1 MMLKFENEIALITGG
16 YSGIGAAVVKKL
28 VENGALCIIVG
39 RDLIK
44 AKKFIAE
51 IDGVSNKI
59 QFFQADVTNLTQVEN
74 VIKAIVQDYG
84 RIDMLVNCA
93 GINIRKPAFDYSEK
107 EWNAI
112 INTNLTGSFFVSQ
125 AVAKVMKE
133 FSGGRIVNIGS
144 MISHYG
150 VHNVAVYAASK
161 GGITQLT
168 KALAVEWAEYNIRV
182 NQVSPGYIETPLTDL
197 TLANPVYKEK
207 LISRTPLKR
216 LGLPRDVANMVSFLL
231 SDEASFVTG
240 QVIAVD
246 GGILGGDPTLNPLQK
261 ANINM
266 EV

>member
-1 MMLKFENEIALITGG
+1 MITGG
-16 YSGIGAAVVKKL
+16 TSGIGAAVVRKL
-28 VENGALCIIVG
+28 AEDGACCIIVG
-39 RDLIK
+39 RDRTK
-44 AKKFIAE
+44 AETFITE
-51 IDGVSNKI
+51 LQGMSGKVHFI
-59 QFFQADVTNLTQVEN
+59 QADVTSLIQVEKLIETIIR
-74 VIKAIVQDYG
+74 VYG
-84 RIDMLVNCA
+84 KLNMLVNCA
-93 GINIRKPAFDYSEK
+93 GINIRKPAFDYSEE

-112 INTNLTGSFFVSQ
+112 INTNLTGSFFVSK
-125 AVAKVMKE
+125 AVAKVMKDS
-133 FSGGRIVNIGS
+133 SGGRIVNIGS